1 MKKILFILAFLISF
15 SSFGQTAEEY
25 YDIGLKFFQ
34 KRENMEAISNLNRA
48 IKINPNYAEAYQLRA
63 TVKTYLRDRYGAI
76 SDYSKAIELGEFV
89 YVQRGVEKERLGDL
103 NGALSDYDKAIEINP
118 NYEWAYSNRALIK
131 EDLGDYEG
139 ALSDW
144 TKAIEILPND
154 WVNLKFRGLLKIKM
168 GLKESGCLD
177 LSRVGEMGIS
187 LAYDL
192 IKEHCN

>member
-1 MKKILFILAFLISF
+1 MFF
-15 SSFGQTAEEY
+15 SVSTFGQTAEEY

-34 KRENMEAISNLNRA
+34 KRENMDAISNLNMA
-48 IKINPNYAEAYQLRA
+48 IIINPNYAEAYSLRG

-89 YVQRGVEKERLGDL
+89 YVSRATEKQRLGDL
-103 NGALSDYDKAIEINP
+103 NGAFSDYDKAIEINP
-118 NYEWAYSNRALIK
+118 NDMWAYIKRASIK
-131 EDLGDYEG
+131 EDLGDFKG
-139 ALSDW
+139 ALSDL
-144 TKAIEILPND
+144 TKAIEIAPND
-154 WVNLKFRGLLKIKM
+154 WVNIQDRGLLKIKM

-187 LAYDL
+187 SVYNL